1 MVSDDK
7 KIIGTAFEGDY
18 AYMTHIKKLNDK
30 IEATGKLLDE
40 RIERIVKANGLF
52 PGYTGDIGGITG
64 IREYLSY
71 DDVMAEFIDGIKN
84 EYYNKVASRKKWIYE
99 IKDNTYLDMSSS
111 VLIKFS
117 GNSYNYYQ
125 TDRDDLVAKDWIIFN
140 DWKLLE
146 LYRKWD

>member
-7 KIIGTAFEGDY
+7 KIIGTAFDGDY
-18 AYMTHIKKLNDK
+18 AYMTHIKKLDDK
-30 IEATGKLLDE
+30 IEATGKLINDRLE
-40 RIERIVKANGLF
+40 RIEKGLF
-52 PGYTGDIGGITG
+52 PEPVMIGGITG
-64 IREYLSY
+64 IRERLSY
-71 DDVMAEFIDGIKN
+71 DDVIAEFIDGIKN